1 MATNR
6 NIEKYCPNCE
16 SSKPYQ
22 YFHHHVISSE
32 KYIPFCKACLNA
44 KLRNYIKSTGN
55 DGAGLW
61 CLLAELRIPFIKD
74 IWQRTQQIIFEANG
88 AGRKPD
94 LFLTYIKILKEQDIK
109 VEGFWQSDVMLD
121 MLTETPT
128 DRNSDNQINFDLNEQ
143 QKIWGK
149 FTDSNG
155 KLDIEAYE
163 FLNDTFEDYTKD
175 LFNID
180 INLEKRYRDLCKAEL
195 RKRKADESGDIQE
208 IAKAQDN
215 LKKILDMLKL
225 SDFQN
230 NKKSAEEKHIERLAW
245 MIENERPAECEDL
258 NKYRDIS
265 GFENTWKDI
274 MRCVQNLICGSREYP
289 NVPKGEK

>member
-121 MLTETPT
+121 MLTETST
-128 DRNSDNQINFDLNEQ
+128 DRTDNQINFDLNEQ

-149 FTDSNG
+149 FLDSDG
-155 KLDIEAYE
+155 KIDVEAYE

-175 LFNID
+175 LPIEMD
-180 INLEKRYRDLCKAEL
+180 TNLILRYRDLVKAEF
-195 RKRKADESGDIQE
+195 RKRKADENGDMNE
-208 IAKAQDN
+208 IKNAQAVLN
-215 LKKILDMLKL
+215 NQLTLLKL
-225 SDFQN
+225 NNFKDNKQSDT
-230 NKKSAEEKHIERLAW
+230 EKFIERMAW
-245 MIENERPAECEDL
+245 NIENTKPSECEDTEIYKDYSNFGIKWEDIL
-258 NKYRDIS
+258 RTVKNLVVGTRDYPDIP
-265 GFENTWKDI
+265 KDE
-274 MRCVQNLICGSREYP
+274 L
-289 NVPKGEK
+289 

>member
-149 FTDSNG
+149 FILDD
-155 KLDIEAYE
+155 KFDIEAYE
-163 FLNDTFEDYTKD
+163 ILNRAFEKYTKD
-175 LFNID
+175 LDESDENYEERI
-180 INLEKRYRDLCKAEL
+180 RDLCKCEL
-195 RKRKADESGDIQE
+195 RLRRANESGDGAE
-208 IAKAQDN
+208 ISKAQDSLN
-215 LKKILDMLKL
+215 KQLTMLKMNEFHSNFKSEEQRFFEKKI
-225 SDFQN
+225 
-230 NKKSAEEKHIERLAW
+230 A
-245 MIENERPAECEDL
+245 MIEHYRPAECEDL
-258 NKYRDIS
+258 TKFLDKVGY
-265 GFENTWKDI
+265 EKDKAI
-274 MRCVQNLICGSREYP
+274 PMRSIRNAIQGTREYP
-289 NVPKGEK
+289 DIPKEEQ